1 MAETTEFNHDQLG
14 RVLTEHLVA
23 VPRFQRSYAWDATN
37 VEEYLNDLHAART
50 QKRPYFMGTLVFAQ
64 PGHGSDRRQIVDG
77 QQRLATTAIF
87 FIAVRDMLL
96 QYGKGETSK
105 QTEQRYLRRYVLSE
119 ESDVVTLT
127 LSPRDQDSYDA
138 LLEARS
144 TDLDQKDKL
153 RICYE
158 TCKEYLRAIAPT
170 GKQYRQLIEVADH
183 LEKSVQVLVAVA
195 TDLPEAYVIFET
207 LNDRGADLTT
217 ADLLKNYL
225 FSQAKGTDFAYVENA
240 WTILEERLGKPEE
253 LVKFVRYDYVSRRGP
268 VTTRKLY
275 RAIQQW
281 LTESKIGV
289 KRYLQELKESAAV
302 YLALRDSD
310 DTFWNSINVDVKDA
324 ILAYRRFGFESS
336 MPVLIAAFRTWD
348 KPKGARLF
356 VKLAKWSVRAQFVGR
371 IGAQL
376 SEDAFGTASAAI
388 TAGTAVNQPDV
399 RRLIKKLIPTDGEF
413 RAAFIATADPPTARA
428 KYLLAMLDRA
438 QDEKDGLP
446 PRALDWSSVG
456 VTIEHVMPKSAHG
469 GDDARKALIGQIGN
483 LALLEKRI
491 NKDMGS
497 KSFAAKRHLYSGSDF
512 HLTQSLAELESWD
525 EAEITAR
532 TAAYADL
539 ACSAWPAT

>member
-23 VPRFQRSYAWDATN
+23 VPRFQRSYAWDRTN
-37 VEEYLNDLHAART
+37 VEEYISDLDAAR
-50 QKRPYFMGTLVFAQ
+50 KKKVSYFMGTLVFAQ
-64 PGHGSDRRQIVDG
+64 PSDGSDRRQIVDG
-77 QQRLATTAIF
+77 QQRLATTAVM
-87 FIAVRDMLL
+87 FIAIRDMLA
-96 QYGKGETSK
+96 QYGKRETSD

-119 ESDVVTLT
+119 ESEVVTLT
-127 LSPRDQDSYDA
+127 LSPKDQDSYDA
-138 LLEARS
+138 LLEERHE
-144 TDLDQKDKL
+144 DLDEKDRL

-158 TCKEYLRAIAPT
+158 VCRDYLRETAPT
-170 GKQYRQLIEVADH
+170 GKQYRRLIEVADH

-225 FSQAKGTDFAYVENA
+225 FSQARGTEFAYVENA
-240 WTILEERLGKPEE
+240 WTVLEERLGKPED
-253 LVKFVRYDYVSRRGP
+253 LVKFVRYDYVSRNGP

-281 LTESKIGV
+281 LADSKIGV
-289 KRYLQELKESAAV
+289 KKYLQELKESSSV
-302 YLALRDSD
+302 YQALRDTD
-310 DTFWNSINVDVKDA
+310 DAFWNTVNVDVKDA

-336 MPVLIAAFRTWD
+336 MPVLLAAFRTWG

-356 VKLAKWSVRAQFVGR
+356 VKLARWSVRAQFVGR
-371 IGAQL
+371 IGASL
-376 SEDAFGTASAAI
+376 SEDAFGAASAAI
-388 TAGTAVNQPDV
+388 SNGSAVNQPDV

-413 RAAFIATADPPTARA
+413 KAAFAATTDPPTARA
-428 KYLLAMLDRA
+428 KYLLAMLERA
-438 QDEKDGLP
+438 QDDADGLP
-446 PRALDWSSVG
+446 SRALEWSSVG

-469 GDDARKALIGQIGN
+469 NDDEKRALIGQLGN

-497 KSFAAKRHLYSGSDF
+497 KSFATKSHLYSGSDF
-512 HLTQSLAELESWD
+512 HLTQALANESEWT
-525 EAEITAR
+525 AKQIQAR
-532 TAAYADL
+532 TARFAEL
-539 ACSAWPAT
+539 ACIAWPAT